1 MIFPHS
7 DLLATRAKTMPLLLV
22 MVIS

>member
-7 DLLATRAKTMPLLLV
+7 DLLATRAKLCRCYW
-22 MVIS
+22 